1 MKRSADDV
9 VTFRDERYLTLRQVF
24 ESLNLTAYD
33 LSIDTLDMH
42 AHRDAFHRFDRFNAK
57 YSESRERL
65 DLPTHFYTSSNVLPA
80 DPIGESRLREI
91 FLKTDNHIK
100 GRYLAEVTQ
109 EVFEDLHATKYQMAE
124 YRISI
129 YGRSR
134 GEWDKLA
141 KWVVNNKLFSDNV
154 RWLIQIP
161 RLYEVFKASGTVNS
175 FGDVIQSERG

>member
-1 MKRSADDV
+1 
-9 VTFRDERYLTLRQVF
+9 
-24 ESLNLTAYD
+24 
-33 LSIDTLDMH
+33 MH
-42 AHRDAFHRFDRFNAK
+42 
-57 YSESRERL
+57 
-65 DLPTHFYTSSNVLPA
+65 A

>member
-1 MKRSADDV
+1 M
-9 VTFRDERYLTLRQVF
+9 Q
-24 ESLNLTAYD
+24 
-33 LSIDTLDMH
+33 SIVGR
-42 AHRDAFHRFDRFNAK
+42 ANVN
-57 YSESRERL
+57 SEYEL
-65 DLPTHFYTSSNVLPA
+65 IALA

-100 GRYLAEVTQ
+100 GRYLAEVTK

-141 KWVVNNKLFSDNV
+141 KWVVHNKLFSDNV

-161 RLYEVFKASGTVNS
+161 RLYEVFKASRSVNC
-175 FGDVIQSERG
+175 FVEVLQSECEL

>member
-1 MKRSADDV
+1 M
-9 VTFRDERYLTLRQVF
+9 TLA
-24 ESLNLTAYD
+24 N
-33 LSIDTLDMH
+33 
-42 AHRDAFHRFDRFNAK
+42 
-57 YSESRERL
+57 
-65 DLPTHFYTSSNVLPA
+65 TS

-91 FLKTDNHIK
+91 FLKTDNHIQ
-100 GRYLAEVTQ
+100 GRYLAEVTK

-141 KWVVNNKLFSDNV
+141 KWVVHNKLFSDNV

-161 RLYEVFKASGTVNS
+161 RLYEVFKASGSVQS
-175 FGDVIQSERG
+175 FVEVIESMYRIAMPPHLES